1 MEEILLLI
9 LVVFLFMTTRK
20 SGFIDTEILGQNWQ
34 VLQGQDFSNGPM
46 KTVMHQTRPQCAQQC
61 MATPGCVGFSR
72 PTMSPD
78 SLGPCSLKS
87 QRGASKSSPDTETY
101 FL

>member
-20 SGFIDTEILGQNWQ
+20 SGFVDTEILGQNWQ
-34 VLQGQDFSNGPM
+34 VLQGLDFSDGAM
-46 KTVMHQTRPQCAQQC
+46 KNIIHQTRPQCAQQC

-72 PTMSPD
+72 PAMSPD
-78 SLGPCSLKS
+78 VLGLCSLKS
-87 QRGASKSSPDTETY
+87 QRGSSKPSPDTETY